1 MISFR
6 HHLVSIVSVF
16 LALAVGVVLGGGPL
30 SELGRAPEVAPTG
43 GATRPGA
50 SFGEAYA
57 AASAPAVLG
66 GRLDKNGVA
75 LLTLP
80 GADPEVVDALRA
92 RVEQAGGRVLTSYA
106 VREALLEPGEKALVD
121 TLGSQLMTQYAGGEV
136 DAEAPTYARLGQLL
150 ALAVTS
156 TDRAGAPVDARAGS
170 LLDSLDGAG
179 LVTAEEEPVRRPPLV
194 LVVHG
199 DEPAGGEAGAA
210 AADAIL
216 TGLLAGIG
224 EGAAGVVL
232 AADTASGMEGQLAR
246 VRDEQALAAVTTVDG
261 ADTVVGQVTTVLAL
275 GRALAGTAGDF
286 GASGADGAV
295 PLG

>member
-30 SELGRAPEVAPTG
+30 TDLGRGPRVATTAGEPRT
-43 GATRPGA
+43 GA

-57 AASAPAVLG
+57 AASAQAVLG

-75 LLTLP
+75 LVTLP
-80 GADPEVVDALRA
+80 GADQEVVDALRS

-136 DAEAPTYARLGQLL
+136 DAEASTYDRLGQLL

-170 LLDSLDGAG
+170 LLDSLDGAE
-179 LVTAEEEPVRRPPLV
+179 LVAAEDEPVRRPPLV

-199 DEPAGGEAGAA
+199 EEPAGGEEGAA

-216 TGLLAGIG
+216 TGLVAGLG

-232 AADTASGMEGQLAR
+232 TADAASGVDGQLAR
-246 VRDEQALAAVTTVDG
+246 VREEQALDKVTTVDG
-261 ADTVVGQVTTVLAL
+261 ADTVTGQVTTVLAL
-275 GRALAGTAGDF
+275 GRALAGTPGDF